1 MFPDIMQRG
10 LAPILIKRG
19 KSLITVSD
27 VSLQFPDRKLFD
39 DVNIKFTPGNCYGLI
54 GANGAGKSTFLK
66 ILAGDIQP
74 STGSV
79 TLGPNE
85 RMAVLKQNHF
95 DFEEYTVLETV
106 IMGHERLY
114 QVMQEKDAI
123 YMKEDFSDEDG
134 IRAAEL
140 EGEFA
145 ELDGW
150 EAEPEAAVLLQGL
163 NIPEE
168 LHQQKMSELT
178 AGQKIK
184 VLLAQSLF
192 GKPDVLLLDEPTN
205 GLDIQSINWL
215 EEFLINFDNTV
226 IVVSHDRHFL
236 NKVCTHMAD
245 LDFGKIK
252 LYVGNYD
259 FWLESSQ
266 LAAKLQSQQ
275 NAKKEEQIKELQEF
289 IARFSANASKSKQA
303 TSRKK
308 MLDKITLDDIQPSS
322 RRYPFV
328 QFKPEREIGNDLLQV
343 DNVSVTIDGK
353 KILDNISFTL
363 NRDDKVA
370 FIAENDLVTTTLFK
384 VIMGDLEPDTGT
396 VRWGVT
402 TSQAYLPKDTTK
414 EFDSDM
420 PILDWLRQYASKEE
434 DDNTF
439 LRSFLGRMLFSGDE
453 VMKPVNVLSGG
464 EKVRCMLSKL
474 MLSKSNVLVL
484 DDPTNHLDLESI
496 SALNEGLIAYKGSL
510 LFASHDHQF
519 IQTIANRIIAISEN
533 GVVDRAE
540 TTYNEFLENPEVQ
553 KQLSHLY

>member
-1 MFPDIMQRG
+1 M
-10 LAPILIKRG
+10 
-19 KSLITVSD
+19 ITVND
-27 VSLQFPDRKLFD
+27 VSLQFPDRKLFEE
-39 DVNIKFTPGNCYGLI
+39 VNIKFTPGNCYGLI

-66 ILAGDIQP
+66 ILSGEIQP
-74 STGSV
+74 TTGVVSM
-79 TLGPNE
+79 GPNE
-85 RMAVLKQNHF
+85 RLATLKQNHF
-95 DFEEYTVLETV
+95 DYEDYTVLETV
-106 IMGHERLY
+106 IMGHKRLY
-114 QVMQEKDAI
+114 EVMKEKDAI

-168 LHQQKMSELT
+168 LHDQKMSELT
-178 AGQKIK
+178 AGQKVK

-205 GLDIQSINWL
+205 GLDTRSINWL
-215 EEFLINFDNTV
+215 EEFLINFENTV

-245 LDFGKIK
+245 LDFSKIK

-266 LAAKLQSQQ
+266 LATKLQAQS
-275 NAKKEEQIKELQEF
+275 NAKKEEQIKELQDF

-328 QFKPEREIGNDLLQV
+328 GFTPEREIGNDLLQV
-343 DNVSVTIDGK
+343 ENVSVTIDGK
-353 KILDNISFTL
+353 KILDNISFNLTK
-363 NRDDKVA
+363 DDKVA
-370 FIAENDLVTTTLFK
+370 FIADSDITTTTLFK
-384 VIMGDLEPDTGT
+384 VIMDEITPDTGS

-402 TSQAYLPKDTTK
+402 TSQAYLPKDNSKDFEEPLT
-414 EFDSDM
+414 
-420 PILDWLRQYASKEE
+420 ILDWLRQFAGKEE

-439 LRSFLGRMLFSGDE
+439 LRSFLGRMLFSGEE
-453 VMKPVNVLSGG
+453 VLKPVNVLSGG
-464 EKVRCMLSKL
+464 EKVRVMLSKL
-474 MLSKSNVLVL
+474 MLSKANVLVL

-496 SALNEGLIAYKGSL
+496 TALNDGLMAFTGSI

-519 IQTIANRIIAISEN
+519 IQTLANRIIAVSDK
-533 GVVDRAE
+533 GVIDRAE
-540 TTYNEFLENPEVQ
+540 TTYDEFLENPEIQ
-553 KQLSHLY
+553 KQMDILFSSDY

>member
-1 MFPDIMQRG
+1 M
-10 LAPILIKRG
+10 
-19 KSLITVSD
+19 ITVND
-27 VSLQFPDRKLFD
+27 VILQFPDRKLFEE
-39 DVNIKFTPGNCYGLI
+39 VNIKFTPGNCYGLI

-66 ILAGDIQP
+66 ILSGEIQP
-74 STGSV
+74 TTGVVSM
-79 TLGPNE
+79 GPNE
-85 RMAVLKQNHF
+85 RLATLKQNHF
-95 DFEEYTVLETV
+95 DYEDYTVLETV
-106 IMGHERLY
+106 IMGHKRLY
-114 QVMQEKDAI
+114 EVMKEKDAI

-168 LHQQKMSELT
+168 LHDQKMSELT
-178 AGQKIK
+178 AGQKVK

-205 GLDIQSINWL
+205 GLDTRSINWL
-215 EEFLINFDNTV
+215 EEFLINFENTV

-245 LDFGKIK
+245 LDFSKIK

-266 LAAKLQSQQ
+266 LATKLQAQS
-275 NAKKEEQIKELQEF
+275 NAKKEEQIKELQDF

-328 QFKPEREIGNDLLQV
+328 GFTPEREIGNDLLQV
-343 DNVSVTIDGK
+343 ENVSVTIDGK
-353 KILDNISFTL
+353 KILDNISFNLTK
-363 NRDDKVA
+363 DDKVA
-370 FIAENDLVTTTLFK
+370 FIADSDITTTTLFK
-384 VIMGDLEPDTGT
+384 VIMGEITPDTGS

-402 TSQAYLPKDTTK
+402 TSQAYLPKDNSKDFEEPLT
-414 EFDSDM
+414 
-420 PILDWLRQYASKEE
+420 ILDWLRQFAGKEE

-439 LRSFLGRMLFSGDE
+439 LRSFLGRMLFSGEE
-453 VMKPVNVLSGG
+453 VLKPVNVLSGG
-464 EKVRCMLSKL
+464 EKVRVMLSKL
-474 MLSKSNVLVL
+474 MLSKANVLVL

-496 SALNEGLIAYKGSL
+496 TALNDGLMAFTGSI

-519 IQTIANRIIAISEN
+519 IQTLANRIIAVSDK
-533 GVVDRAE
+533 GVIDRAE
-540 TTYNEFLENPEVQ
+540 TTYDEFLENPEIQ
-553 KQLSHLY
+553 KQMDILFSSDY